1 MGMRLYVCM
10 SEAAELS
17 SIGAYAK
24 LQLGKYKAKTRVG
37 GAKRDVSNNSNR
49 YNHVWNEEFVFRVC
63 DVEEE
68 LVVSVFGE
76 EERHGAGGLLF
87 GGSAGELLLG
97 SVRVPVCSVLGEDQ
111 RYVPPT
117 WFSLE
122 NSRRKGSAGKILMSL
137 SLHGGSTSPAHLEEL
152 AVAKETSCNILS
164 SKVHEGK
171 QLFKVITS
179 HLERIFHKNEDVKK
193 DESRS
198 DDSSDTSSKISDYQD
213 CEDESFPTHSFDV
226 SMELMQST
234 DKDHEMP
241 EDLPGGV
248 LLDQAYAISSWD
260 LNMLLFAPDSQFM
273 KEVAE
278 LQGTLDFHKG
288 AWTWKCDEESSHLT
302 RTVTYTK
309 AATKLVKSVKAT
321 EEQTYVKANGR
332 EFAVLVSVST
342 PDVPYGNYFKIE
354 LLYKIILGPSLSS
367 GEESARLIISW
378 NVKFTQSTVMKGV
391 IEGGARQGLKESFG
405 QFAELLGQR
414 LEPVALAEQ
423 LEKKQLLKYLETEHQ
438 SDFQLAYDYFC
449 NFSVLLTVTMIIYV
463 LLHILLSK
471 SRELHGLEFNGL
483 DLPDSLG
490 ELITSAVI
498 VLLVEHVF
506 NMIRHF
512 VQARLQRED
521 DRGFKSQGDGWVL
534 TVALIEG
541 SNLASTDVA
550 ASSAPYVVL
559 TCNSKTRTSSVKLQ
573 THNPQWNE
581 VLEFDAMEE
590 PPSLLDV
597 EVFDFDG
604 PFDQAASLGHS
615 EINLLK
621 HTSAELADIW
631 VTLEGK
637 LAQAFSSKLHMRIFL
652 ESSKG
657 VDTIKEYLMKMEKE
671 VGKKLSLRS
680 PYRNSMFQKLFGL
693 PSEEFLISDF
703 SCSLKRKV
711 PLQGRLFLSPRI
723 VGFYANF
730 FGHKTKFFFL
740 WEDIDDVQVLPPSVS
755 SLGSPSLVI
764 ILRSGRGLDAS
775 HGAKSQDEEGRLRF
789 HYQAFLSFNVARRI
803 ILALWRTR
811 SMSAEQK
818 SEIGDNELD
827 QDEENVQIED
837 SESLLGLEDAN
848 TLKIYSADLPIRIEN
863 LMEMF
868 DGDSFEHGIMM
879 KLGCLNYTTTPWEA
893 VEPDTYQRHVCY
905 KFNRHVSVFGG
916 EVTSTQKKSPIADSE
931 GWVLDDIISLHHVP
945 FGDHIRV
952 HLRYVIEI
960 LSSAPLR
967 CQYSV
972 YLGITWMK
980 SIKFQQK
987 ITRNITQKFAYRVKE
1002 MFEIVR
1008 REVPLVNSHE

>member
-1 MGMRLYVCM
+1 M
-10 SEAAELS
+10 
-17 SIGAYAK
+17 
-24 LQLGKYKAKTRVG
+24 T
-37 GAKRDVSNNSNR
+37 
-49 YNHVWNEEFVFRVC
+49 
-63 DVEEE
+63 
-68 LVVSVFGE
+68 
-76 EERHGAGGLLF
+76 
-87 GGSAGELLLG
+87 
-97 SVRVPVCSVLGEDQ
+97 
-111 RYVPPT
+111 
-117 WFSLE
+117 
-122 NSRRKGSAGKILMSL
+122 L

-152 AVAKETSCNILS
+152 GVVTAPSRNILS

-171 QLFKVITS
+171 QLFKAITS
-179 HLERIFHKNEDVKK
+179 RVERILHKHEDIQK
-193 DESRS
+193 DELRTD
-198 DDSSDTSSKISDYQD
+198 DDSSDTSSKTSDYQD
-213 CEDESFPTHSFDV
+213 CVDVSFPTHSFDAL
-226 SMELMQST
+226 MELMQST
-234 DKDHEMP
+234 DKHCEMP

-248 LLDQAYAISSWD
+248 LLDQPYLISSWD
-260 LNMLLFAPDSQFM
+260 LNMFLFAPDSQFM

-278 LQGTLDFHKG
+278 LQGTLDFDRG
-288 AWTWKCDEESSHLT
+288 AWTWKCEEEPSHLT
-302 RTVTYTK
+302 RSVTYTN

-332 EFAVLVSVST
+332 EFAVLVSVTT
-342 PDVPYGNYFKIE
+342 PDVPYGNCFKTE
-354 LLYKIILGPSLSS
+354 LLYKMISGPSLSS

-378 NVKFTQSTVMKGV
+378 NVKFTQSTVMKCL

-423 LEKKQLLKYLETEHQ
+423 LEKEQLLKCLETEHQ

-449 NFSVLLTVTMIIYV
+449 NFSVLFTITMVIYV

-498 VLLVEHVF
+498 VLQVERVF

-521 DRGFKSQGDGWVL
+521 DHGFKSQGDGWVL

-541 SNLASTDVA
+541 SNLASIDA
-550 ASSAPYVVL
+550 AAASAPYVVL
-559 TCNSKTRTSSVKLQ
+559 TCNGKIRTSSVKLQ

-604 PFDQAASLGHS
+604 PFDQAASLGHA

-621 HTSAELADIW
+621 HTSAELADTW
-631 VTLEGK
+631 VMLEGK

-657 VDTIKEYLMKMEKE
+657 VDTIKDYLMKMEKE

-723 VGFYANF
+723 VGFNANF

-764 ILRSGRGLDAS
+764 ILRTGRGLDAS

-789 HYQAFLSFNVARRI
+789 HFQAFLSFNVARRI
-803 ILALWRTR
+803 ILALWRAR

-818 SEIGDNELD
+818 SEIGENELER
-827 QDEENVQIED
+827 DEENVQIGD
-837 SESLLGLEDAN
+837 SESLLGLLEDEDAN
-848 TLKIYSADLPIRIEN
+848 TLKIYSAELPIRIEN

-868 DGDSFEHGIMM
+868 DGGSFEQSIMT
-879 KLGCLNYTTTPWEA
+879 KSGCVNYVTTPWEA
-893 VEPDTYQRHVCY
+893 VEPDTYQRHVSY
-905 KFNRHVSVFGG
+905 KFNRRVSVFEG
-916 EVTSTQKKSPIADSE
+916 EVTSAQKKTPIAVDGE
-931 GWVLDDIISLHHVP
+931 GWVLDEVINLQHVP
-945 FGDHIRV
+945 FGDHFRV

-960 LSSAPLR
+960 LPSAPPPTPCR
-967 CQYSV
+967 CSV

-1002 MFEIVR
+1002 MFELVER
-1008 REVPLVNSHE
+1008 VLLVNYEDNLT